1 MVSSISNGEHTEEN
15 CEIFK
20 LSPTTASGNFP
31 HFVGCH
37 KKLNLPTN
45 AFTKEI
51 PITEKK
57 KWSCISEERK
67 KNIATSKTRTLTI
80 QSTGPF
86 ANTA

>member
-57 KWSCISEERK
+57 KYGVVFLK
-67 KNIATSKTRTLTI
+67 KEKRT
-80 QSTGPF
+80 
-86 ANTA
+86 